1 MIIERIKQFL
11 AGIYAKVLLR
21 AAAREQRKAQ
31 EEDR

>member
-1 MIIERIKQFL
+1 MIESVKRWF
-11 AGIYAKVLLR
+11 AGIYVKVLLR